1 LSAFSAKCFYAQLSR
16 SLSLFIGASYYYIIV
31 NLAAHF
37 LIMPANANRQFL
49 DFEKPIK
56 DLIDEIENMKHRQE
70 KTKLNLSDTIEKL
83 EQTILQRRKEITAN
97 LTSWQR
103 VQLSRHPDR
112 PYTLKYI
119 DKMTSNFIEL
129 YGDRNVKDDRA
140 MVGGF
145 ASLDGETVMVIGQ
158 QKGINTKMRQLRNF
172 GMANPEGY
180 RKALRL
186 MRLAEKFNKPVITL
200 IDTPGAYPG
209 LEAEERG
216 QGEAIARNIYEMIR
230 LKVPVICVIIGEGA
244 SGGAL
249 GIGVGDKVFM
259 MENTW
264 YTVISPES
272 CSSILWRSWEKKE
285 IAAEQLKLTAEKM
298 LGFGLID
305 GIIPEP
311 VGGAHWDYSEA
322 ARILKDYLVP
332 VIKELKNVP
341 ADERVNNRIEKF
353 GKMGFWEEVS

>member
-1 LSAFSAKCFYAQLSR
+1 MPQAK
-16 SLSLFIGASYYYIIV
+16 
-31 NLAAHF
+31 
-37 LIMPANANRQFL
+37 NRQFL

-56 DLIDEIENMKHRQE
+56 ELFEEIEKLKQTAE
-70 KTKLNLSDTIEKL
+70 KTKVDLSDSIKKL
-83 EQTILQRRKEITAN
+83 EDQATEKRREITQH
-97 LTSWQR
+97 LTAWQK

-119 DKMTSNFIEL
+119 DKMCTNFVEL
-129 YGDRNVKDDRA
+129 FGDRNVRDDKA

-145 ASLDGETVMVIGQ
+145 AQLDGQTVMMIGQ
-158 QKGINTKMRQLRNF
+158 QKGTNTKMRQLRNF

-186 MRLAEKFNKPVITL
+186 MRLAEKFNKPVVTL

-209 LEAEERG
+209 MEAEERG
-216 QGEAIARNIYEMIR
+216 QGEAIARNIFEMIR
-230 LKVPVICVIIGEGA
+230 LRVPVICVIIGEGA

-249 GIGVGDKVFM
+249 GIGVGDRVYM

-272 CSSILWRSWEKKE
+272 CSSILWRSWDKKE
-285 IAAEQLKLTAEKM
+285 VAAEQLKLTAEKM

-311 VGGAHWDYSEA
+311 IGGAHWDYDESA
-322 ARILKDYLVP
+322 KILKNHLIP
-332 VIKELKNVP
+332 VIKELKQLSPEDRINQ
-341 ADERVNNRIEKF
+341 RIEKF
-353 GKMGFWEEVS
+353 GK

>member
-1 LSAFSAKCFYAQLSR
+1 
-16 SLSLFIGASYYYIIV
+16 
-31 NLAAHF
+31 
-37 LIMPANANRQFL
+37 MPSNANRQYL
-49 DFEKPIK
+49 DFEKPVK
-56 DLIDEIENMKHRQE
+56 DLIDEIEKLRHAQE
-70 KTKLNLSDTIEKL
+70 NKKINYADKITEL
-83 EQTILQRRKEITAN
+83 EGLIVERRRELTQN

-119 DKMTSNFIEL
+119 QNMTTNFVEMH
-129 YGDRNVKDDRA
+129 GDRNVKDDKA
-140 MVGGF
+140 MIGGF
-145 ASLDGETVMVIGQ
+145 GMLEGETVMFIGQ
-158 QKGINTKMRQLRNF
+158 QKGINTKTRQLRNF

-186 MRLAEKFNKPVITL
+186 MRLAEKFNKPIVTL

-230 LKVPVICVIIGEGA
+230 LKVPVIVVIIGEGA

-249 GIGVGDKVFM
+249 GIGVGDRVFM

-272 CSSILWRSWEKKE
+272 CSSILWRSWDKKE
-285 IAAEQLKLTAEKM
+285 VAAEQLRLTADHMK
-298 LGFGLID
+298 GFGLVD
-305 GIIPEP
+305 DIIPEP
-311 VGGAHWDYSEA
+311 AGGAHWDYNEA
-322 ARILKDYLVP
+322 AQILKRHLIK
-332 VIKELKNVP
+332 VIKELKAIP
-341 ADERVNNRIEKF
+341 AEQRLKQRIEKF
-353 GKMGFWEEVS
+353 GRMGFWEEEGNIEQTNKEQMNEAV

>member
-1 LSAFSAKCFYAQLSR
+1 MTEDFVE
-16 SLSLFIGASYYYIIV
+16 LF
-31 NLAAHF
+31 
-37 LIMPANANRQFL
+37 
-49 DFEKPIK
+49 
-56 DLIDEIENMKHRQE
+56 
-70 KTKLNLSDTIEKL
+70 
-83 EQTILQRRKEITAN
+83 
-97 LTSWQR
+97 
-103 VQLSRHPDR
+103 
-112 PYTLKYI
+112 
-119 DKMTSNFIEL
+119 
-129 YGDRNVKDDRA
+129 GDRNVKDDKA

-145 ASLDGETVMVIGQ
+145 CTLGGQTVMMIGQ

-186 MRLAEKFNKPVITL
+186 MKLAEKFNKPIITL
-200 IDTPGAYPG
+200 IDTPGAFPG

-272 CSSILWRSWEKKE
+272 CSSILWRSWDKKE
-285 IAAEQLKLTAEKM
+285 VAAEQLRLTADKM
-298 LGFGLID
+298 KGFGLID

-311 VGGAHWDYSEA
+311 DGGAHWDYAGA
-322 ARILKDYLVP
+322 AEILKNYLLP
-332 VIKELKNVP
+332 VLEELKQIP
-341 ADERVNNRIEKF
+341 AEQRINNRIEKF
-353 GKMGFWEEVS
+353 GKMGFWDEG

>member
-1 LSAFSAKCFYAQLSR
+1 
-16 SLSLFIGASYYYIIV
+16 
-31 NLAAHF
+31 
-37 LIMPANANRQFL
+37 MPSDRNRQFI

-56 DLIDEIENMKHRQE
+56 DLLEEIEDLKQKAE
-70 KTKLNLSDTIEKL
+70 KSKVDYSEVIHKL
-83 EQTILQRRKEITAN
+83 ENSVLEKRKEITQS

-119 DKMTSNFIEL
+119 TKMTSNFVEL
-129 YGDRNVKDDRA
+129 YGDRNVKDDKA

-145 ASLDGETVMVIGQ
+145 ASLDGETVMIIGQ

-249 GIGVGDKVFM
+249 GIGAGDKVFM

-272 CSSILWRSWEKKE
+272 CSSILWRSWDKKE
-285 IAAEQLKLTAEKM
+285 VAAEQLRLTADKM

-311 VGGAHWDYSEA
+311 PGGAHWDYDEA
-322 ARILKDYLVP
+322 AQILKNYLVP
-332 VIKELKNVP
+332 VLKELKQIPV
-341 ADERVNNRIEKF
+341 EQRVNNRIEKF
-353 GKMGFWEEVS
+353 GKMGFWEEV

>member
-1 LSAFSAKCFYAQLSR
+1 
-16 SLSLFIGASYYYIIV
+16 
-31 NLAAHF
+31 
-37 LIMPANANRQFL
+37 MPEDKNRQFL

-56 DLIDEIENMKHRQE
+56 ELFDEIEKLQQSAE
-70 KTKLNLSDTIEKL
+70 KTKIDSTDLIKKYKDQVIEK
-83 EQTILQRRKEITAN
+83 RKEITQHLN
-97 LTSWQR
+97 SWQR

-119 DKMTSNFIEL
+119 QKMTTNFVEL
-129 YGDRNVKDDRA
+129 HGDRNVKDDKA

-145 ASLDGETVMVIGQ
+145 AQLGDETVMIIGQ
-158 QKGINTKMRQLRNF
+158 QKGNNTKTRQMRNF

-186 MRLAEKFNKPVITL
+186 MKLAEKFNKPVITL

-230 LKVPVICVIIGEGA
+230 LRVPVICVIIGEGA

-249 GIGVGDKVFM
+249 GIGVGDRVYM
-259 MENTW
+259 LENTW

-272 CSSILWRSWEKKE
+272 CSSILWRSWEMKE
-285 IAAEQLKLTAEKM
+285 KAAEELRLTSDHMYK
-298 LGFGLID
+298 FGLID
-305 GIIPEP
+305 VIIPEP
-311 VGGAHWDYSEA
+311 IGGAHWDYTEA
-322 ARILKDYLVP
+322 AELLKQHIVNT
-332 VIKELKNVP
+332 IAELKP
-341 ADERVNNRIEKF
+341 MSASDRVNKRIEKYCR
-353 GKMGFWEEVS
+353 MGFWDEVPQNAVVEEKQFDIST

>member
-1 LSAFSAKCFYAQLSR
+1 
-16 SLSLFIGASYYYIIV
+16 
-31 NLAAHF
+31 
-37 LIMPANANRQFL
+37 MPQYPNRQFL

-56 DLIDEIENMKHRQE
+56 EVYEQIDDTRKLAE
-70 KTKLNLSDTIEKL
+70 KNPKIDYSATIEQL
-83 EQTILQRRKEITAN
+83 EASIIGKRKEITAN
-97 LTSWQR
+97 LTPWQR

-119 DKMTSNFIEL
+119 ENMCTNFVEL
-129 YGDRNVKDDRA
+129 HGDRNFKDDKA

-145 ASLDGETVMVIGQ
+145 AQIEGETVMIIGQ
-158 QKGINTKMRQLRNF
+158 QKGINTKARQLRNF

-186 MRLAEKFNKPVITL
+186 MKLAEKFNKPVVCL

-230 LKVPVICVIIGEGA
+230 LQVPVVIVIIGEGA

-249 GIGVGDKVFM
+249 GIGVGDKVLM

-272 CSSILWRSWEKKE
+272 CSSILWRSWDKKE
-285 IAAEQLKLTAEKM
+285 TAAEQLRLTAIDMK
-298 LGFGLID
+298 GFGLVDEIVH
-305 GIIPEP
+305 EP
-311 VGGAHWDYSEA
+311 VGGAHWDYADA
-322 ARILKDYLVP
+322 ANILKSHIVKTLA
-332 VIKELKNVP
+332 ELRSKDP
-341 ADERVNNRIEKF
+341 KQRVNDRIEKY
-353 GKMGFWEEVS
+353 GKMGFWEEMGEEEEAKS